1 VHLLHWK
8 VGAFGI
14 SVRASYHNL
23 FTNHI
28 KFHQTMNFLCEVSDL
43 AFDLVLGGARN
54 DHVDVG
60 AVFNDIE
67 GSKQEGNG

>member
-1 VHLLHWK
+1 
-8 VGAFGI
+8 
-14 SVRASYHNL
+14 
-23 FTNHI
+23 
-28 KFHQTMNFLCEVSDL
+28 MNFLCEVSDL
-43 AFDLVLGGARN
+43 AFDLVLGGALN